1 MATPVRRWKG
11 KPTQWLTVWLFF
23 LIAVGGLFY
32 PLLGLLMPLMMVFL
46 LGLSYFKARYWCGNL
61 CPRGAFLD
69 IFLSAFTRNRPWP
82 RFFNKPWF
90 RWGFFVFFM
99 SVFTVRM
106 GFAWGSWLAVGSL
119 FVNLCVVTSIFAII
133 TGALTRPRA
142 WCAICPMG
150 TLQENLGKI
159 GQQNR
164 RKSAAAGKTNGHRRL
179 PPSPTS
185 RL

>member
-1 MATPVRRWKG
+1 MATKTRRLKG
-11 KPTQWLTVWLFF
+11 KPTQWLTVWLLF
-23 LIAVGGLFY
+23 LIAIGGLFY
-32 PLLGLLMPLMMVFL
+32 PLLGLLMPLMMIFL
-46 LGLSYFKARYWCGNL
+46 ISLSYFKARYWCGNL

-69 IFLSAFTRNRPWP
+69 IFLSSFTRNKPWP
-82 RFFNKPWF
+82 RFFNRPWF

-106 GFAWGSWLAVGSL
+106 SLAWGSWLAVGSL

-133 TGALTRPRA
+133 AGTLSRPRA

-159 GQQNR
+159 GYQHR
-164 RKSAAAGKTNGHRRL
+164 HKLTSAGKVGADKRL
-179 PPSPTS
+179 PDASQKS
-185 RL
+185 S